1 MMVVLVV
8 YSCLGM
14 QLYGNQFNEFEEL
27 PRENF
32 GTNPAAIFLRAESEL
47 FVRSADNFVMAF
59 LGLFQV

>member
-1 MMVVLVV
+1 MVVLVV

-32 GTNPAAIFLRAESEL
+32 GTNPASIFLGAESDL
-47 FVRSADNFVMAF
+47 CARSADNFVMAF